1 MTISHGPP
9 EGAKKPTCAQNP
21 KDDQKGPPALPDDV
35 WRSWYRELR
44 AAVDDL
50 EAVTAD
56 QTRREHRRD
65 LGARQAKRLFREARE
80 KLASLF
86 AYADRGG
93 RGDGDES
100 GRDPA
105 GSGGSPAD

>member
-9 EGAKKPTCAQNP
+9 EGAKKPTCAQDR
-21 KDDQKGPPALPDDV
+21 KDNQKTPPALPDDV
-35 WRSWYRELR
+35 WRCWYREVR

-50 EAVTAD
+50 QAVTAD
-56 QTRREHRRD
+56 QTRRKQRRD
-65 LGARQAKRLFREARE
+65 LGARQAKRLYRDARD

-93 RGDGDES
+93 R
-100 GRDPA
+100 P
-105 GSGGSPAD
+105 PAD